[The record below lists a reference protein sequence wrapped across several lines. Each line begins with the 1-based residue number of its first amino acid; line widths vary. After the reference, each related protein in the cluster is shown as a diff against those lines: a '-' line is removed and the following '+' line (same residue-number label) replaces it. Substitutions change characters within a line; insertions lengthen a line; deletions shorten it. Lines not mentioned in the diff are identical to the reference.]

1 MAIYGETGSGKS
13 LFARCIY
20 DFVRKRKDLFRDN
33 SLGPDQKPVLTSSLN
48 AES

>member
-1 MAIYGETGSGKS
+1 MAIYGETGSGKT

-33 SLGPDQKPVLTSSLN
+33 SLGPD
-48 AES
+48 